1 MAERPRHFA
10 ATLRAIV
17 CAVALVVPAAD
28 PLRAQNLPTGWDQ
41 GLFELRVPGNAALT
55 VPALVN
61 PEGGILLPVDQVLK
75 LTGLP
80 EQRSRNDSIRSIPE
94 VGGSGTSS
102 IDLIS
107 REVRRTGLEF
117 PLGEMDVRVIADG
130 LYLLTDRLAEFL
142 QADVTPDW
150 STLTV
155 VIARTPPFPA
165 QRRHEVETRRSGAR
179 DRLGAGVAPL
189 PVIDYPSRTGG
200 YVAEWSV
207 STSSQEVL
215 RAFGAQMRFGMA
227 VAGGDLSVGTIYTAL
242 SSPEYGRLH
251 ATTSYRR
258 AFPTWSTLRQLEAG
272 DIVIGGAT
280 YQAVRGV
287 NVTNARTVRDQF
299 FTTLPVEPTVPIGWE
314 YEVYQ
319 NGQLIGYSDAATRG
333 AIGVPLRYGTTP
345 VQLRLLSPAGEEVL
359 SDLSFLVPPSLI
371 QPGRFEYATGAGQ
384 CSTTSCGGL
393 AYLDLKYGLRQWLTI
408 GGGAQHLWDLPGSRF
423 QPYASANYGDFSGWQ
438 AELQGAR
445 DLFSRIGVAY
455 YGLAPLNGSI
465 SAGLNSPGIGRASYL
480 GAVAQRWHGE
490 VRVAR
495 RLAPGTRIGN
505 ALRFEARSEGQKN
518 EGADHLR
525 LSAFA
530 DQQRGSYG
538 LHLEDDKQASGGILT
553 LSMLK
558 VLPARGPRWMHYTAI
573 TTEAGFRGAEFQAF
587 DVSSS
592 IRVARTS
599 ALGLSARWDA
609 RQRAASASASLNSSL
624 GFARSTT
631 RAIASPGR
639 SASATT
645 ALSGVATFDPPRTLS
660 TYEFGGIGMAGVGGV
675 VFYDYDGDGKL
686 GPADSVAPDIGLI
699 IGGQRRRTD
708 ARGRYRA
715 WNVVPYELV
724 EIAVDTLRGM
734 PPNWIPFRVQQYVR
748 ATPHMYNRFDIALAQ
763 TREVSGRIV
772 ADSGIW
778 TSSGITVLFENVE
791 TGATTSTVTFSDGA
805 FYVSRMRPGRYEM
818 SVSPAALEALGARAS
833 VDKVPLDIPVH
844 AGDEIIE
851 MTPVMVTKPAPVEQA
866 VVVQMAPKC
875 PGVAPGTPV
884 DSLGCPIL
892 FTKRVLTLRGVTFE
906 LNKSELTPS
915 SFDVLDSIAE
925 ALKDSPEI
933 QIEIA
938 GHTDAT
944 GSRERNLALSTARA
958 AAVRAHF
965 IARGVDSTRM
975 IVRGYGPDQPVASN
989 RTEAGR
995 ALNRRTELR
1004 RLDEPA
1010 DSARVVPDSLKALP
1024 SAEYSVET
1032 GSFRTLAA
1040 ATRLRDRLVTLG
1052 FDARLLGDSAPFRVR
1067 VGRVA
1072 TRREASS
1079 LATRLK
1085 GRGVGG
1091 SVVRAELP

>member
-1 MAERPRHFA
+1 MRFA
-10 ATLRAIV
+10 AVSIFLSGSV
-17 CAVALVVPAAD
+17 GS
-28 PLRAQNLPTGWDQ
+28 AQSLPTGWDQ
-41 GLFELRVPGNAALT
+41 GLFELRVPGSPAIT

-61 PEGGILLPVDQVLK
+61 PKGGILLPVDQVLK

-80 EQRSRNDSIRSIPE
+80 EERSRGDSIRSIPE
-94 VGGSGTSS
+94 VGGFGKSA
-102 IDLIS
+102 IDLIKS
-107 REVRRTGLEF
+107 EVRRTGLQF
-117 PLGEMDVRVIADG
+117 PLGEMDVRVIEDG

-165 QRRHEVETRRSGAR
+165 QRRQEVESRRSAAR
-179 DRLGAGVAPL
+179 DRIGVGVAPL
-189 PVIDYPSRTGG
+189 PMIGYPSRNGG

-207 STSSQEVL
+207 STSSQEVV
-215 RAFGAQMRFGMA
+215 RSFGAQARFGMA
-227 VAGGDLSVGTIYTAL
+227 VGGGDLSVGMIHTAL
-242 SSPEYGRLH
+242 RSPEFGRWH
-251 ATTSYRR
+251 TTTSYRR
-258 AFPTWSTLRQLEAG
+258 AFPLWSALRQVEAG

-280 YQAVRGV
+280 FQAVRGV
-287 NVTNARTVRDQF
+287 SFTNARVVRDQF
-299 FTTLPVEPTVPIGWE
+299 FTNLPVEPTVPLGWE

-345 VQLRLLSPAGEEVL
+345 VQLRLLSPAGEEVF

-393 AYLDLKYGLRQWLTI
+393 AYLDLKYGVRQWLTL

-438 AELQGAR
+438 AELHGAR
-445 DLFSRIGVAY
+445 DLFSRIGLAY

-480 GAVAQRWHGE
+480 GAIAQRWHSE
-490 VRVAR
+490 VRLGR
-495 RLAPGTRIGN
+495 RLAPGARLGN
-505 ALRFEARSEGQKN
+505 AIRFEARSEGVK
-518 EGADHLR
+518 GDGPDHMR

-538 LHLEDDKQASGGILT
+538 LHLEDDNQASGAMLT
-553 LSMLK
+553 LSVLK
-558 VLPARGPRWMHYTAI
+558 VLPARGPRFMHYSAVTA
-573 TTEAGFRGAEFQAF
+573 EAGFRGAAF
-587 DVSSS
+587 EELDLNTSF
-592 IRVARTS
+592 RVLRTS
-599 ALGLSARWDA
+599 SLGLNARWNA
-609 RQRAASASASLNSSL
+609 RQHAASASASLNSSL
-624 GFARSTT
+624 GFARSTI
-631 RAIASPGR
+631 RAVASPGR

-645 ALSGVATFDPPRTLS
+645 ALSGVATLDPPGSIT
-660 TYEFGGIGMAGVGGV
+660 TYEMGGVGMAGVGGV

-724 EIAVDTLRGM
+724 EITVDTLRGM
-734 PPNWIPFRVQQYVR
+734 PPNWIPFRVQQYLR
-748 ATPHMYNRFDIALAQ
+748 PTPHMYNRFDIPLAQ
-763 TREVSGRIV
+763 TREVAGRIV

-778 TSSGITVLFENVE
+778 TASGITVLFENVE

-805 FYVSRMRPGRYEM
+805 FYVSRMKPGKYEM
-818 SVSPAALEALGARAS
+818 SVSPSALEALGARAS
-833 VDKVPLDIPVH
+833 IAKMPLDIPVH
-844 AGDEIIE
+844 AGDELIE
-851 MTPVMVTKPAPVEQA
+851 LQPVRVAKPPPVEQA
-866 VVVQMAPKC
+866 VVVKMA
-875 PGVAPGTPV
+875 
-884 DSLGCPIL
+884 
-892 FTKRVLTLRGVTFE
+892 RVLTLRGVTFE
-906 LNKSELTPS
+906 LNKADLTTS
-915 SFDVLDSIAE
+915 SFEVLDSIAE

-933 QIEIA
+933 RIEIA

-958 AAVRAHF
+958 AAVRDRF
-965 IARGVDSTRM
+965 VQRGVDSARLE
-975 IVRGYGPDQPVASN
+975 VRGYGPDQPVASN
-989 RTEAGR
+989 LTEEGR
-995 ALNRRTELR
+995 AQNRRTELR
-1004 RLDEPA
+1004 RLDGVS
-1010 DSARVVPDSLKALP
+1010 DSARVINDSLKALP
-1024 SAEYSVET
+1024 STEYSVEA
-1032 GSFRTLAA
+1032 GAFRVLEN

-1052 FDARLLGDSAPFRVR
+1052 FDARLLGAAAPYRVR

-1072 TRREASS
+1072 TRTEANA
-1079 LATRLK
+1079 LVARLK
-1085 GRGVGG
+1085 TRGVGG
-1091 SVVRAELP
+1091 TVVRAELR